1 MTELRV
7 VATIPAKPGS
17 EDAVRGA
24 LVALAAASRDED
36 GCVSYEL
43 FESGSAPGTFVTVEV
58 WSGQEALDAHMT
70 SRHVTSALATV
81 GGAPRGGAG
90 DPSAHGRRVAGT
102 TEPAGHRSPDS

>member
-17 EDAVRGA
+17 EDAVRSA

-81 GGAPRGGAG
+81 GEHLASVPVIHPLTA
-90 DPSAHGRRVAGT
+90 VA
-102 TEPAGHRSPDS
+102 

>member
-81 GGAPRGGAG
+81 GEHLAAAPVTHPLTA
-90 DPSAHGRRVAGT
+90 VA
-102 TEPAGHRSPDS
+102 